1 MDEVKR
7 PRDYAALCRRGLG
20 TRRRGNGSDRTNAP
34 PSRREPAARS
44 SNLVRDAGPLR
55 AVPVCQRPGDPQRI
69 PCADRATIYGFGL
82 PSATC
87 ERKRERRESSRSLHW
102 RIQLAASR
110 GRTSA
115 LIYSSAAGRS
125 WSPGAPSW
133 RSRRGSRPALGWPFS
148 RSTHFPAI
156 GGCGPRP
163 ARRPS
168 RSARRLGGPSA
179 TSEAG

>member
-1 MDEVKR
+1 MR
-7 PRDYAALCRRGLG
+7 SRDHATTPPFVVEGLG
-20 TRRRGNGSDRTNAP
+20 PDEGAMGLTEQTLHLAAA
-34 PSRREPAARS
+34 SRLRAARIWS
-44 SNLVRDAGPLR
+44 ETPVPFGPYLYVNVLVIRSAFFVRTG
-55 AVPVCQRPGDPQRI
+55 RPFTD
-69 PCADRATIYGFGL
+69 FGL
-82 PSATC
+82 PSATGA
-87 ERKRERRESSRSLHW
+87 RKRERRESSRRLHW
-102 RIQLAASR
+102 RIRLGESR

-156 GGCGPRP
+156 GRCGPRP

-179 TSEAG
+179 TSEDG